1 MKSEDDAWVV
11 RKDAILA
18 GQGGDILRVVSS
30 HLERPNTVILSPF
43 YAPSLHLSDVCVL

>member
-18 GQGGDILRVVSS
+18 GQGGDILGVVSS
-30 HLERPNTVILSPF
+30 HLERGVNQADLLFPKTDGVWRIGQ
-43 YAPSLHLSDVCVL
+43 H